1 MAADLG
7 PDTKKGA
14 TVVRDNQNLT
24 IGILSVT
31 ATILF
36 VGVVFVT
43 MLGQNT
49 ALAIGQTDRG
59 GDYIVVT
66 GQFTQNSELVYVTDA
81 AAKRLNSYAYDATQ
95 RQVILWD
102 TQDLGKVFA
111 SAKN

>member
-1 MAADLG
+1 MQALDDPYMAT
-7 PDTKKGA
+7 P
-14 TVVRDNQNLT
+14 
-24 IGILSVT
+24 ILRLARKRVT
-31 ATILF
+31 WLAILF
-36 VGVVFVT
+36 VGIVFVT